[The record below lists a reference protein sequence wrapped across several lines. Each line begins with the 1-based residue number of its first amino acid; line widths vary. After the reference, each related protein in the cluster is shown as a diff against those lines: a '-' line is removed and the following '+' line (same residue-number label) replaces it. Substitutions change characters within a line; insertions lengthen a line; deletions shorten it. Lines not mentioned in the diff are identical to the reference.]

1 MTHDWNNVTYN
12 YTGTQHDVLQARCY
26 TCTKHLTNFCL
37 YIYDST
43 FLVDKAEKLSRNSHH
58 RYSTT
63 AHTKLPCSEYLELR
77 CILLPMNW
85 LTKLT
90 ELACYGLTH
99 CAVAAHLSD
108 CACQS
113 TWFCCNSDLCNINTA
128 ANYGPPEPTHIAD
141 RSRYFGVMGWNN
153 LIDRSRSYDV
163 SETIVCVCVCVCVAP
178 VIAAGLCNVCLGVWR
193 VLQTP
198 TRGTRPTFG
207 RSQ

>member
-1 MTHDWNNVTYN
+1 
-12 YTGTQHDVLQARCY
+12 
-26 TCTKHLTNFCL
+26 
-37 YIYDST
+37 
-43 FLVDKAEKLSRNSHH
+43 
-58 RYSTT
+58 
-63 AHTKLPCSEYLELR
+63 
-77 CILLPMNW
+77 MNW

-153 LIDRSRSYDV
+153 LIDRSRSHDV
-163 SETIVCVCVCVCVAP
+163 SETIACVCVAP
-178 VIAAGLCNVCLGVWR
+178 VIAVGLCNVCLGLWR

-198 TRGTRPTFG
+198 TRGTRPIFLKWKIVVFQAERPSRQNDPHVKTTSIHRNPISETIDWLCMCETCAKNKLQERWWVMASPEVAIWLKTG
-207 RSQ
+207 RYSY